1 MVADEEK
8 IIEVHKNSGATTT
21 GVKAGELVATGDEKR
36 PYSCTLRFS
45 KPDALREVVGE
56 LGNHLKAIGKVL
68 DVALAQRGSE
78 ITVLGEQE
86 PVQRATVLL
95 GQFEAIASTGYNL
108 TTRDVEQSAR
118 LLLHESDANLVEL
131 FGDTV
136 HIGVGNRRIHPR
148 TLNQRVYINAIRN
161 HDLVFGVGPAGTGKT
176 YLAVAMALG
185 ALFRNEVK
193 RIIISR
199 PAVEAGE
206 KLGFLPGDMV
216 DKVDPYLRPM
226 YDALYDLVDSDRVNR
241 LLDKGTIEVAPIAFM
256 RGRTLADAFVI
267 LDEAQNTTREQM
279 KMFLTRLGMSSRAVV
294 TGDPSQVDL
303 PRGQQS
309 GLANAVAVLNGVEGV
324 EMTHFTAVD
333 VVRHPLVARII
344 RAYAQAEKGTNG
356 R

>member
-1 MVADEEK
+1 M
-8 IIEVHKNSGATTT
+8 
-21 GVKAGELVATGDEKR
+21 R
-36 PYSCTLRFS
+36 CTLS
-45 KPDALREVVGE
+45 YQDADALREVVGE
-56 LGNHLKAIGKVL
+56 LGKHLKIVTGVL
-68 DVALAQRGSE
+68 GVEIAQRGSE
-78 ITVLGEQE
+78 LTLLGESE
-86 PVQRATVLL
+86 AVELAAALL
-95 GQFEAIASTGYNL
+95 VQFESIVSTGYNL
-108 TTRDVEQSAR
+108 SGRDVEQAAR
-118 LLLHESDANLVEL
+118 LLKTEPHTDLAGLFSDTIHE
-131 FGDTV
+131 
-136 HIGVGNRRIHPR
+136 GVGNRRIHPR
-148 TLNQRVYINAIRN
+148 TLTQRMYVNAIRN

-241 LLDKGTIEVAPIAFM
+241 LLDKGIIEVAPIAFM

-267 LDEAQNTTREQM
+267 LDESQNTTREQM

-303 PRGQQS
+303 QRGQTS
-309 GLANAVAVLNGVEGV
+309 GLSHAVRVLSGVEGI
-324 EMTHFTAVD
+324 EMTRFSEVD

-344 RAYAQAEKGTNG
+344 RAYADADQGSHG
-356 R
+356 Q

>member
-1 MVADEEK
+1 MVPDEEK
-8 IIEVHKNSGATTT
+8 IIEVQKNSGSATKS
-21 GVKAGELVATGDEKR
+21 VKTSKLVATGDSDR
-36 PYSCTLRFS
+36 PFSCTLRFS
-45 KPDALREVVGE
+45 NADALREVVGE

-68 DVALAQRGSE
+68 NVAIAQRGGE
-78 ITVLGEQE
+78 VTVLGEE
-86 PVQRATVLL
+86 EAVKRSAALL
-95 GQFEAIASTGYNL
+95 SQFESIASTGYNL
-108 TTRDVEQSAR
+108 TARDVEQSAR

-131 FGDTV
+131 FGDTI

-148 TLNQRVYINAIRN
+148 TLNQRVYLNAIRN

-226 YDALYDLVDSDRVNR
+226 YDALYDLVDGDRVNR

-294 TGDPSQVDL
+294 TGDPSQIDL
-303 PRGQQS
+303 PRGQHS
-309 GLANAVAVLNGVEGV
+309 GLVDAVNVLSGVEGV

-344 RAYAQAEKGTNG
+344 RAYAQAEKGPNE